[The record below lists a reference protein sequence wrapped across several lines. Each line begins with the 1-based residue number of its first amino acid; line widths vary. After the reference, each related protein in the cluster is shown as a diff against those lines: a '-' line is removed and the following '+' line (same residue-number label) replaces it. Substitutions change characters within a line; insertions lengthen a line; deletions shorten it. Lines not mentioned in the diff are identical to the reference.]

1 MKAINLFFSIIL
13 LSSLLLVACTRTS
26 PPTTLYTLVA
36 NPVVSEGG
44 TESDISIGVDRI
56 ILADYLK
63 RSNLLIRETDYK
75 LKISNTHRWA
85 GSLEDELNTA
95 IAINLGKAVKTRKVF
110 IDPMPPGMELSY
122 FVSVRI
128 IAFDGTKDGSATLQ
142 AWWGVYDS
150 SRQLIAHN
158 VFSGQEQAGSDKD
171 IYEGIVA
178 AQSRLV
184 ERLCNDISEKL
195 K

>member
-13 LSSLLLVACTRTS
+13 LSSLILVGCARTS

-36 NPVVSEGG
+36 NPVVSGGG

-63 RSNLLIRETDYK
+63 RSNLLVRETDYK
-75 LKISNTHRWA
+75 LTISNTHRWA

-128 IAFDGTKDGSATLQ
+128 IAFDGSKDGNATLQ

-150 SRQLIAHN
+150 SRKLIAHN
-158 VFSGQEQAGSDKD
+158 VFSGQEQAGDGED

-184 ERLCNDISEKL
+184 ERMCSEIGAKL